1 MEIRQLK
8 YFIRAAEYLNFT
20 RAAKE
25 CGIVQTAMTQQI
37 ANLENEIGI
46 RLFDRNR
53 RGLKLTEAGEGFLR
67 EARTIVSRAE
77 RAVEAARGY
86 AQGRTGLL
94 RIGFHGEMFKRDL
107 ALLLREYRGREPQV
121 QVIPS
126 QLSQAR
132 VLEGLDAGEIDLG
145 ISLYSPHYAMVPG
158 LRNWILETDR
168 LMLAVAKDH
177 PLGGR
182 ERVTMKELKDY
193 PVVGFREKSNEER
206 FITLA
211 QAGGRLKNYGYVE
224 DHTSAELLV
233 ESGYA
238 AAVWISRLC
247 RRDIYPRL
255 DFLEISDHP
264 STEQVCAS
272 WREDNDNLALSAFL
286 SLLGEHFPREITE
299 KKDEGKKRQDGL
311 R

>member
-8 YFIRAAEYLNFT
+8 YFIQAAEYLNFT

-53 RGLKLTEAGEGFLR
+53 RGLALTEAGEGFLR
-67 EARTIVSRAE
+67 EARTIVSRAD
-77 RAVEAARGY
+77 RAVEAARSY

-94 RIGFHGEMFKRDL
+94 RIGYHGEMFKRDL
-107 ALLLREYRGREPQV
+107 GLLLREYRGREPQV

-132 VLEGLDAGEIDLG
+132 MLEGLDAGEIDLG

-158 LRNWILETDR
+158 LCNRILETDR

-177 PLGGR
+177 PLAGR
-182 ERVTMKELKDY
+182 GSVSMEELKEY

-206 FITLA
+206 FIVLA
-211 QAGGRLKNYGYVE
+211 QAGGSLKSYGYVE

-238 AAVWISRLC
+238 AAIWVSRLC
-247 RRDIYPRL
+247 REEIYPRL
-255 DFLEISDHP
+255 SFLEIRDHP
-264 STEQVCAS
+264 SCEQVCAS
-272 WREDNDNLALSAFL
+272 WRKDNENLALAAFL
-286 SLLGEHFPREITE
+286 SLLMEHFPPE
-299 KKDEGKKRQDGL
+299 KSGEDGD
-311 R
+311 RSQE